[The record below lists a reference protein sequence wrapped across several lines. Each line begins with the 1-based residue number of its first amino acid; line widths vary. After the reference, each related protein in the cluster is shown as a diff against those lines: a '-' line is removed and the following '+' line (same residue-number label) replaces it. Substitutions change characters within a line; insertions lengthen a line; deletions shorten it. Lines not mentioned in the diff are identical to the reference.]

1 MTDWRCNTVSLT
13 ATLCWLLLLYM
24 FYKPFGMTRETL
36 KAAHIPVPFNVTIM
50 WCLLCCCMSS
60 SSVNLVDCGLQY
72 AGLKGKLEEIVA
84 NARTVGPS
92 NTEE

>member
-1 MTDWRCNTVSLT
+1 MVDWKCNSG
-13 ATLCWLLLLYM
+13 TLFSTLSCLCCLYI
-24 FYKPFGMTRETL
+24 FYKPVAMTRETL
-36 KAAHIPVPFNVTIM
+36 KAAHIPVPFNVMIM
-50 WCLLCCCMSS
+50 ICLLCCCMSS
-60 SSVNLVDCGLQY
+60 SGVTLVDCGLQY